1 MRNKYL
7 SETDNRKNTP
17 FDSSEEAWFWYC
29 LCENLKNERA
39 HGYEAKTPRPCESA
53 YIAIAVKRLLKEGTI
68 RPIHL
73 KVLTKYGFEQVPP
86 HPHFGD
92 SLKICNL
99 WKEALS
105 FLESLLRKKG
115 IVYCL

>member
-7 SETDNRKNTP
+7 STTDTRKTTP
-17 FDSSEEAWFWYC
+17 FESSEEAWFWYC
-29 LCENLKNERA
+29 LCESLKNERT
-39 HGYEAKTPRPCESA
+39 HNYEAKIVRPCESSD
-53 YIAIAVKRLLKEGTI
+53 IAIAVKRLLKEGTI
-68 RPIHL
+68 QPIHL

-99 WKEALS
+99 WKEALT